1 MAAVFAPPRRS
12 SSPTRR
18 LAVAGTPLLS
28 ASSSSQSLS
37 DLASSAPSLADAPDA
52 PPVAGQRAAY
62 ALCFVL
68 GFGALLPWNSVV
80 NNLAYFIAEY
90 QSDTISFY
98 MSAAYTAP
106 QLPVLAARTL

>member
-1 MAAVFAPPRRS
+1 MAAVFAPPQRS

-28 ASSSSQSLS
+28 ASSSS
-37 DLASSAPSLADAPDA
+37 APSPADAPDA

-90 QSDTISFY
+90 QSDTISFF

-106 QLPVLAARTL
+106 QLPVLVDSMVLERGDAYFT